1 MIKTDA
7 FPTIQMKI
15 NKLLKLTNRYR
26 FYDLV
31 KAVYC
36 INLCINNRSCIIPIS
51 ELQKGFDPVP
61 SSLTKQEDCTGCRI
75 HLKLVFNHGTEAIDR
90 FAYICIAAGNVNLFE
105 AGDIT

>member
-51 ELQKGFDPVP
+51 ELQ
-61 SSLTKQEDCTGCRI
+61 
-75 HLKLVFNHGTEAIDR
+75 
-90 FAYICIAAGNVNLFE
+90 
-105 AGDIT
+105 